1 MVMTEKYDDLFDNVI
16 PNAIEGIK
24 IFSKESEYLIE
35 QNYDSIT
42 NREHELWEQLYSYV
56 IDALNHY
63 AAREY
68 IEGFNALKIPSDRFP
83 NFKKLSEKINPSSGW
98 ILTPVAGFLNEE
110 LFFTLTA
117 QRQFPVTDI
126 IRKSKRFEEKYAG
139 KNIKNEEGYT
149 PEPDIF
155 HDVIGHSPLLMNKE
169 YADLWQMMGEVGLEL
184 IRNERRLGN
193 DLVTHNL
200 KRLQNFAWWTYEFGI
215 MEKLDF
221 QNEKK
226 FENEMNHVIYGSGI
240 LSSYDE
246 IMNVVACS
254 KGESSFSRILP
265 FDMEKVVLTR
275 FDYSDIQDRYYSI
288 ESFKK
293 LFIDFEKD
301 KELFFFEG

>member
-1 MVMTEKYDDLFDNVI
+1 MTEKYDDLFDNVI
-16 PNAIEGIK
+16 PNAIGGIK
-24 IFSKESEYLIE
+24 IFSKDREYLIE

-42 NREHELWEQLYSYV
+42 NREHELWERLYSYV

-68 IEGFNALKIPSDRFP
+68 IEGLNALKIPSDRFP
-83 NFKKLSEKINPSSGW
+83 NFKKLSGKIYPSSGW

-126 IRKSKRFEEKYAG
+126 IRQSKRFEEKYAG

-155 HDVIGHSPLLMNKE
+155 HDVMGHSPLLMNKD

-184 IRNERRLGN
+184 IRNERGLGN
-193 DLVTHNL
+193 DLVSHNL

-215 MEKLDF
+215 MEKSDF
-221 QNEKK
+221 QNDKK

>member
-1 MVMTEKYDDLFDNVI
+1 MTEKYDDLFDNVI
-16 PNAIEGIK
+16 PNAIGGIK
-24 IFSKESEYLIE
+24 IFSKDSEYLIE

-42 NREHELWEQLYSYV
+42 SREHRLWGQLYSYV
-56 IDALNHY
+56 IDALNRY

-68 IEGFNALKIPSDRFP
+68 IEGLDALKIPSNQFP
-83 NFKKLSEKINPSSGW
+83 NFGELSEKIYPSSGW
-98 ILTPVAGFLNEE
+98 VLTPVAGFLNEE

-126 IRKSKRFEEKYAG
+126 IRQSKRFEEKYAG

-155 HDVIGHSPLLMNKE
+155 HDVMGHSPLLINKE
-169 YADLWQMMGEVGLEL
+169 YADLWQKMGEVGLEL
-184 IRNERRLGN
+184 IRNERGLGD
-193 DLVTHNL
+193 DLVAHNL

-215 MEKLDF
+215 MEKSDF
-221 QNEKK
+221 QSDKK
-226 FENEMNHVIYGSGI
+226 NDDEMNHVIYGSGI

-254 KGESSFSRILP
+254 KGGSSFSKIIP

-275 FDYSDIQDRYYSI
+275 FDYSDIQDRYFSI
-288 ESFKK
+288 KSLKE
-293 LFIDFEKD
+293 LFIEFEND